1 MVVWDIVAL
10 VVVVAVVVVM
20 ALWVQT
26 VLAHKEAILRVEME
40 VPEVPEVE
48 VEPVEMV
55 VEEVLRYMLGAEVE
69 HWLIVA

>member
-26 VLAHKEAILRVEME
+26 ALAHKEVILRVEMA
-40 VPEVPEVE
+40 VPAVPEVE
-48 VEPVEMV
+48 EVPVEMV
-55 VEEVLRYMLGAEVE
+55 AVAVLRYMLGAEVE
-69 HWLIVA
+69 H